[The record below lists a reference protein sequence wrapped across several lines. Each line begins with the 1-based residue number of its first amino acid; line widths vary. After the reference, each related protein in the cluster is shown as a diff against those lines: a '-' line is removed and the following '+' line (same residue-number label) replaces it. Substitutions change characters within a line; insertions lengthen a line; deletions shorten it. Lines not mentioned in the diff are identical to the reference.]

1 MRRLPSLEWIELGR
15 ASELDPVFQTGTI
28 VTGRFGVV
36 RYAETDGA
44 GRVAV
49 VAGKRLGKA
58 VLRNRLRRRW
68 REVVRL
74 GPRIR
79 AGLIVVVVVRGR
91 TERATHAQLV
101 SEWARIMG
109 GADLLER

>member
-1 MRRLPSLEWIELGR
+1 MRR
-15 ASELDPVFQTGTI
+15 ASELDLAFRAGT
-28 VTGRFGVV
+28 VVAGRFEVV
-36 RYAETDGA
+36 RFVETPGA

-58 VLRNRLRRRW
+58 VVRNRLRRRW

-74 GPRIR
+74 GPPIR

-91 TERATHAQLV
+91 SERATHAQLV
-101 SEWARIMG
+101 AEWAGIVG